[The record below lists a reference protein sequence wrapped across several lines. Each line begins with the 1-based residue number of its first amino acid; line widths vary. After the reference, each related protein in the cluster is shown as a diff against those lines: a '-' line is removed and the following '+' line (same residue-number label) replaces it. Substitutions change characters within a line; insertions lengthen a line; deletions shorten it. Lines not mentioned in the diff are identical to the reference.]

1 MIIEEI
7 RLLAKT
13 QPNHP
18 ALVCASASG
27 QTTVY
32 TYHQLIEASS
42 AVANRLRS
50 EGVHTGERCGMLAAQ
65 GAPFIIQALGIL
77 EAGLCFV
84 PISED
89 YDGDALGDFAT
100 NSKLHY
106 LVREDEDFVLRRFE
120 QPGFVDGQEDREYFS
135 MRPAYLRFTSGT
147 TNQRKGVIIGHSSI
161 MERLEG
167 ANQALKIGPE
177 DRIMW
182 MLPMAHH
189 FVVSILLYLRYGA
202 TILLPSSYLAKP
214 ILSLANEWGA
224 TVFYASPYHYDMLAK
239 DTSDQKLDTVRLAIS
254 TASGLS
260 LQVSQNFYNRM
271 GRPLSQALGVIEMG
285 LPVINT
291 VRPMEKPLS
300 LGQVLPRYQIWLR
313 ADDGTE
319 VIPDGTPEAVGEVC
333 IRGPGTFDA
342 YLNPWIP
349 SREILSPDG
358 FRTGDQGYFD
368 ADGDLFL
375 LGRRH
380 NRINMAGMKFFCE
393 EVEAVIDS
401 FPGVKESR
409 VSGKPHPR
417 VGEIPVAEIVAVDPD
432 QPPLIADLNRYC
444 QMHLAQHKVP
454 MSFVI
459 VESLPRTPTGK
470 IRRW

>member
-1 MIIEEI
+1 
-7 RLLAKT
+7 
-13 QPNHP
+13 
-18 ALVCASASG
+18 
-27 QTTVY
+27 
-32 TYHQLIEASS
+32 
-42 AVANRLRS
+42 
-50 EGVHTGERCGMLAAQ
+50 
-65 GAPFIIQALGIL
+65 
-77 EAGLCFV
+77 
-84 PISED
+84 
-89 YDGDALGDFAT
+89 
-100 NSKLHY
+100 
-106 LVREDEDFVLRRFE
+106 
-120 QPGFVDGQEDREYFS
+120 
-135 MRPAYLRFTSGT
+135 
-147 TNQRKGVIIGHSSI
+147 
-161 MERLEG
+161 
-167 ANQALKIGPE
+167 
-177 DRIMW
+177 MW